1 MIKNLV
7 VALTLLTNLSLFG
20 VNSDHSANLTD
31 IPDPGCFPGEDCDC

>member
-20 VNSDHSANLTD
+20 VNSDQSADLTD
-31 IPDPGCFPGEDCDC
+31 WPDPGCFPGEVCDC